1 MKFDLVPARIYCK
14 LTQKMLTRL
23 SRASG
28 MTSTSGGKIWEN
40 SESFSLLVVF
50 SVRLQ
55 KLKRVDLKRPLP
67 AAEYNEVVLDQVF
80 PKGETGT
87 GLLLEF

>member
-1 MKFDLVPARIYCK
+1 
-14 LTQKMLTRL
+14 
-23 SRASG
+23 

-67 AAEYNEVVLDQVF
+67 AAEYDKVVFDQVF

-87 GLLLEF
+87 GLLGS